1 MTSHN
6 SDVRVRPATSEDRE
20 FILALVPRLMEFG
33 PPPWRE
39 RERMVATDLE
49 TIGRVLDEQPP
60 SHAVFVAEDAD
71 GARLGFIHLHSAV
84 DYFTREEHGHVS
96 DVAVTRAGEGRGVGR
111 ALMEKGE
118 AWARARGYRLLTLHV
133 FARNARAR
141 AVYEKLGYAEDTVK
155 CVKELG

>member
-6 SDVRVRPATSEDRE
+6 SGLRVRPATGEDRE

-49 TIGRVLDEQPP
+49 TIGRVLDAQTP

-111 ALMEKGE
+111 ALMSQGE
-118 AWARARGYRLLTLHV
+118 TWARERGYRLLTLHV

-155 CVKELG
+155 CVKELR